1 MNEKNLEL
9 IRDIKVNVHVRLGHC
24 NLPMQ
29 EIVSLEPGTLIQLEE
44 KSNDLVSLYVNNKL
58 IAYGEVVTIEDQLGI
73 RIKEMVNTPSELKL
87 TNS

>member
-29 EIVSLEPGTLIQLEE
+29 EIVSLEPGTLIRR
-44 KSNDLVSLYVNNKL
+44 K
-58 IAYGEVVTIEDQLGI
+58 IERFSKPLC
-73 RIKEMVNTPSELKL
+73 K
-87 TNS
+87 